1 MGQVKIIGEIEGFDR
16 VLYYSTAKW
25 EGFCLSIIEDG
36 KAEFQIST
44 DGIDTIEQIP
54 DTIQTARE
62 QVERFMLAVEWAFGH
77 ELSYKIK
84 RIDTQNF
91 IPEAGLAELR
101 AGLNIFDYAAI
112 EIPPKSAP
120 TALPQIPLE
129 AKRWIQIWTESTKFN
144 DYVEEQLRR
153 QYLIIEELWQE
164 HHQALDA
171 NQRAEKRNIKSI
183 RDFVSHASCHNV
195 EIVSLV
201 EHDLPS
207 AVEMVSNAKHVRFKR
222 TIEHR
227 NYISKFEVKS
237 RELARALVDSKIR
250 QLGAVSGV

>member
-16 VLYYSTAKW
+16 VLYNSTTTW

-36 KAEFQIST
+36 KAEFQISI
-44 DGIDTIEQIP
+44 DGIDAIEQTP
-54 DTIQTARE
+54 NTVQAARE

-77 ELSYKIK
+77 ELSYKI
-84 RIDTQNF
+84 INIETQDF
-91 IPEAGLAELR
+91 ISEVGLAELR
-101 AGLNIFDYAAI
+101 DGLNISDYAAL

-120 TALPQIPLE
+120 TSIPQIPLE
-129 AKRWIQIWTESTKFN
+129 AKRWIQIWTESTEFN

-164 HHQALDA
+164 YHQTLDT
-171 NQRAEKRNIKSI
+171 NQRTEKRNIKLI
-183 RDFVSHASCHNV
+183 RDFVSHASCHNA

-201 EHDLPS
+201 GHELPS
-207 AVEMVSNAKHVRFKR
+207 AVEMVSGVKHVRFKR
-222 TIEHR
+222 TTEHR
-227 NYISKFEVKS
+227 NYISRFEAKS
-237 RELARALVDSKIR
+237 RELARALADAKIR

>member
-16 VLYYSTAKW
+16 VLYDSTAKW
-25 EGFCLSIIEDG
+25 EGFCLSVIEDG

-54 DTIQTARE
+54 DTIKSARE
-62 QVERFMLAVEWAFGH
+62 QVERFILAVEWAFGH

-84 RIDTQNF
+84 SIETPPF
-91 IPEAGLAELR
+91 ISEAGLVELKDS
-101 AGLNIFDYAAI
+101 LSIVDYAAL

-120 TALPQIPLE
+120 ATLPQIPLE
-129 AKRWIQIWTESTKFN
+129 AKRLIQIWTESTKFS

-164 HHQALDA
+164 HHQVLDA
-171 NQRAEKRNIKSI
+171 NQRAEKRSIKLI
-183 RDFVSHASCHNV
+183 RDFVSHASCCSADV
-195 EIVSLV
+195 VSLV
-201 EHDLPS
+201 ERDLPS
-207 AVEMVSNAKHVRFKR
+207 AVEMISKVKHVRFKR

-227 NYISKFEVKS
+227 NYISRFEARS
-237 RELARALVDSKIR
+237 RELTRALVDAKIR
-250 QLGAVSGV
+250 QLGVVSGV